1 MDLSMQND
9 SPVYTT
15 IEESPSGRGWT
26 QQFGLQKNPFKDTLD
41 TDLFYRTRQ
50 HEEAVIKLR
59 IGIEDRHALLLLHG
73 PSGTGKTLVSQV
85 VLQSLDLAQYQPA
98 FVFVHPQMG
107 KGALLAA
114 ILRELGADTVARHTP
129 QRLEQ
134 LQQITV
140 DLYHMGRRP
149 VIIIDEAHFLK
160 ADALHILRTLSNLE
174 TEQEKLVSVLLIA
187 EDSLKKR
194 LQNPSYASLRGR
206 ITFAV
211 HLQPLSGDETT
222 QLVKYRLLKCK
233 APVQLLS
240 TSAFEAVHRLS
251 CGVPRE
257 VNRLL
262 YNALLEAMGSSLSTI
277 NNDHLEEA
285 ARKLKE

>member
-1 MDLSMQND
+1 M
-9 SPVYTT
+9 P
-15 IEESPSGRGWT
+15 
-26 QQFGLQKNPFKDTLD
+26 KNPFKDTLD
-41 TDLFYRTRQ
+41 TDLFYRTKQ

-85 VLQSLDLAQYQPA
+85 VLQALNLGQYQPA

-114 ILRELGADTVARHTP
+114 ILRELGADTVARHTS

-134 LQQITV
+134 LQQLTV
-140 DLYHMGRRP
+140 DLYHRGRRP

-160 ADALHILRTLSNLE
+160 ADALHVLRTLSNLE

-211 HLQPLSGDETT
+211 HLQPLSDDETT

-240 TSAFEAVHRLS
+240 TDAFAAIHRLS
-251 CGVPRE
+251 GGIPRE

-277 NNDHLEEA
+277 SSEHLEEA
-285 ARKLKE
+285 ARKLME